1 MKKKILKSL
10 LFSLAMF
17 AFLTLSDFVQNHDFS
32 IVECLENVYFSSLV
46 FFTALTYIVIRL
58 IRKHDW
64 RIHDWVVFFFM
75 LYPLAAMFYLLL
87 VFLVGYMAFG
97 QDEDLS
103 IFGIASKPLGI
114 SIMMT
119 VAFYFSY
126 KKRQVKTGEGDR
138 DAR

>member
-10 LFSLAMF
+10 LLSLAMF

-32 IVECLENVYFSSLV
+32 IVECLENVYFSCV
-46 FFTALTYIVIRL
+46 IFFTALIYIVIRL

-64 RIHDWVVFFFM
+64 RIQDWVVFFFM

-103 IFGIASKPLGI
+103 IFRIALKPLGI
-114 SIMMT
+114 SIIMT
-119 VAFYFSY
+119 VVFYCSC
-126 KKRQVKTGEGDR
+126 KKRQVKAGEGGR